1 MFAEEKIIELLER
14 LCKEVSEIKKAVF
27 NGRSDSSTDET
38 EVKGKASDLSDEDL
52 AIDLSLEDVSMLDIS
67 RDDELFAPQP
77 VRTRDKTR
85 YLYKERLCLKNRLV
99 YEVVSD
105 YVKNNPQTTREKLK
119 RVFPKDLQGSLG
131 VVENAEIA
139 ENRGD
144 YKVRFF
150 ADNGEE
156 LQLADGKMYVC
167 SQWGIVNIPRFL
179 KRAGALGFKIEE
191 VKD

>member
-1 MFAEEKIIELLER
+1 MFAEEKIIELLEK
-14 LCKEVSEIKKAVF
+14 LCKEVSEIKRAVL
-27 NGRSDSSTDET
+27 NAKSDSTTAEA
-38 EVKGKASDLSDEDL
+38 EVKGEPVDLSDEDL

-67 RDDELFAPQP
+67 HDELFATQP
-77 VRTRDKTR
+77 VKTRDKTR

-105 YVKNNPQTTREKLK
+105 YVKSNPQTTREKLK
-119 RVFPKDLQGSLG
+119 RVFPKNLQGSLG
-131 VVENAEIA
+131 VVENAEVA

-179 KRAGALGFKIEE
+179 KRAAALGFKIEE